1 MWGFVGFI
9 AFFTEIW
16 LYIKGKKFRVG
27 INFADIWSADYGGH
41 EAYKYGGHA
50 VPSQSKSNNNME
62 GTPPLRG
69 VPYPT
74 F

>member
-1 MWGFVGFI
+1 MEGTKPI
-9 AFFTEIW
+9 
-16 LYIKGKKFRVG
+16 
-27 INFADIWSADYGGH
+27 
-41 EAYKYGGHA
+41 
-50 VPSQSKSNNNME
+50 NME

>member
-1 MWGFVGFI
+1 MSG
-9 AFFTEIW
+9 A
-16 LYIKGKKFRVG
+16 IK
-27 INFADIWSADYGGH
+27 
-41 EAYKYGGHA
+41 
-50 VPSQSKSNNNME
+50 SKNNDLEGTRPIIMYME

>member
-1 MWGFVGFI
+1 MVWDVGV
-9 AFFTEIW
+9 
-16 LYIKGKKFRVG
+16 RQ
-27 INFADIWSADYGGH
+27 D
-41 EAYKYGGHA
+41 A
-50 VPSQSKSNNNME
+50 VPLLPLNNNMEGTMPIIMIME

>member
-1 MWGFVGFI
+1 MGFI

-16 LYIKGKKFRVG
+16 LYIKGKKFRIG
-27 INFADIWSADYGGH
+27 INFADIWA
-41 EAYKYGGHA
+41 A
-50 VPSQSKSNNNME
+50 VLE
-62 GTPPLRG
+62 GTRPLIIIKEGAPPLRG

>member
-1 MWGFVGFI
+1 MEGTRPLV
-9 AFFTEIW
+9 
-16 LYIKGKKFRVG
+16 
-27 INFADIWSADYGGH
+27 
-41 EAYKYGGHA
+41 
-50 VPSQSKSNNNME
+50 KSNNNNME

>member
-1 MWGFVGFI
+1 MVI
-9 AFFTEIW
+9 AGGSG
-16 LYIKGKKFRVG
+16 LKGTMPKI
-27 INFADIWSADYGGH
+27 INMEGTKPMIM
-41 EAYKYGGHA
+41 
-50 VPSQSKSNNNME
+50 NME

>member
-1 MWGFVGFI
+1 M
-9 AFFTEIW
+9 
-16 LYIKGKKFRVG
+16 KGTMPIIIIMEGTTPV
-27 INFADIWSADYGGH
+27 
-41 EAYKYGGHA
+41 
-50 VPSQSKSNNNME
+50 VLE